1 MEDVLKLAGVIA
13 LGVFG
18 GLIAK
23 EATDICRYKLAEKL
37 QKTDEEQP
45 QPKKA

>member
-18 GLIAK
+18 GLVAK
-23 EATDICRYKLAEKL
+23 EVTDSVRLKLAEKL
-37 QKTDEEQP
+37 QEMEEKTSNQP
-45 QPKKA
+45 A

>member
-1 MEDVLKLAGVIA
+1 MEDVLKIAGVIA

-23 EATDICRYKLAEKL
+23 EAVDIGRIKLAEKL
-37 QKTDEEQP
+37 AEKNQQG
-45 QPKKA
+45 QQA